1 MTVEDDH
8 NGPSVSNA
16 PAEDPSAT
24 EETCEQAIERLT
36 QALQASTADA
46 ERNRDQYL
54 RERAELENFKRRMQR
69 EKAEALRYATEP
81 LVRDLL
87 PVIDN
92 LERAVDHAPASDSGA
107 SVAEGVRLVL
117 KSALDVLE
125 RHGVKRIEASGPFD
139 PARHEAMAQV
149 PHAALPPNQVVQQ
162 FEPGYEL
169 NGRLIRAAK
178 VSVSSKPPVETP

>member
-8 NGPSVSNA
+8 YGSGVSSA
-16 PAEDPSAT
+16 PIEDQPGT
-24 EETCEQAIERLT
+24 DETAEQAVERLT
-36 QALQASTADA
+36 QALQASA
-46 ERNRDQYL
+46 EEVERHRDQYL

-69 EKAEALRYATEP
+69 EKGEALRYATEA

-92 LERAVDHAPASDSGA
+92 LERAIDHAPASSDGKSL
-107 SVAEGVRLVL
+107 AEGVRLVL

-139 PARHEAMAQV
+139 PSRHEAVAQM
-149 PHAALPPNQVVQQ
+149 PNATLPANQVVQQ

-178 VSVSSKPPVETP
+178 VSVSTKPPVETP

>member
-8 NGPSVSNA
+8 NGPGVSIA
-16 PAEDPSAT
+16 PGEDQPGID
-24 EETCEQAIERLT
+24 ETPEQAVERLT
-36 QALQASTADA
+36 QALQASTEEA

-69 EKAEALRYATEP
+69 EKSEALRYATEP

-92 LERAVDHAPASDSGA
+92 LERAVDHAPASRNGESL
-107 SVAEGVRLVL
+107 AEGVRLVL

-125 RHGVKRIEASGPFD
+125 RHGVMRIEASGPFD
-139 PARHEAMAQV
+139 PSRHEAVAQV
-149 PHAALPPNQVVQQ
+149 PHAVLPPNQVVQQ

-169 NGRLIRAAK
+169 NGRLVRAAK
-178 VSVSSKPPVETP
+178 VSVSTKPPVETP